1 MKINK
6 NRWGNESKIRNIE
19 EQEVSDKKNKE
30 LQSGLQSSQMSFINP
45 GKHYDKAEPSEIE
58 NSFNK
63 KDKVF

>member
-30 LQSGLQSSQMSFINP
+30 LQSGLQSS
-45 GKHYDKAEPSEIE
+45 
-58 NSFNK
+58 
-63 KDKVF
+63 